1 MPDEKMA
8 YETVSMTATI
18 SINLHLALTLGLFVF
33 RWCHEGNKLIILSIR
48 IESTVKLRIVKLTLE
63 RRRF

>member
-18 SINLHLALTLGLFVF
+18 SINLYKTLTLGLAVF

-48 IESTVKLRIVKLTLE
+48 IESTV
-63 RRRF
+63 

>member
-18 SINLHLALTLGLFVF
+18 SINLYKTLTLGLAVF
-33 RWCHEGNKLIILSIR
+33 RWCHEGNKLVILSIR
-48 IESTVKLRIVKLTLE
+48 IESTV
-63 RRRF
+63 